1 MMENNNQE
9 TRLNKYLAECGVCSR
24 RDADILIQKGHVLV
38 NGKVAQMGIKVKP
51 SDTIICNG
59 KTLGKKDEKVVLA
72 YYKPLGITCTE
83 KDKFAD
89 KTLKDAFDYKV
100 RVTYAGRLDKDS
112 EGLLLMTNDGDLIHK
127 LMMGSNNHEKEY
139 MVKVTKELPQDFKEK
154 MEAGIFI
161 KELKQKTRPCEVE
174 VLGKFTFRI
183 VITQGLNRQIR
194 RMCEAL
200 ELRVNVLQRVRVAN
214 IKIGKLRPGTF
225 RRITGDELEELYS
238 LVEGE

>member
-1 MMENNNQE
+1 MRINQ
-9 TRLNKYLAECGVCSR
+9 YISASGFCSR
-24 RDADILIQKGHVLV
+24 READAYILAKKVKI
-38 NGKVAQMGIKVKP
+38 NGKVADIGTRVGD
-51 SDTIICNG
+51 SDRVEVNG
-59 KTLGKKDEKVVLA
+59 KKIIPKKKHITLALN
-72 YYKPLGITCTE
+72 KPVGITCTTE
-83 KDKFAD
+83 RHVKGNIIDFINYPERI
-89 KTLKDAFDYKV
+89 FPI
-100 RVTYAGRLDKDS
+100 GRLDKDS

-127 LMMGSNNHEKEY
+127 LMKGSNNHEKEY